1 MTSEMPNFQRG
12 HRMARVLAV
21 TGLSL
26 VLVAPR
32 AFAQTAVDPQDDAY
46 KRTVVQF
53 EMALKGA
60 VLAGGQR
67 LADKAKQIVP
77 LVDLV
82 SEPPVIRGI
91 PLPAGLGLHFDV
103 QAPDI
108 QSTLMAMDLMLTARP
123 SSRPSAGPNTRVVSS
138 GGVVD
143 PDPMAG
149 GSTETAAFDPNAT
162 YSAFVREA
170 LVDAMLDSSGVL
182 KLKDNEYLIV
192 SASGADRPYTN
203 SLLRER
209 KLILSILGADLAAY
223 RQGRITRDEAKAK
236 IQEQRF

>member
-1 MTSEMPNFQRG
+1 M
-12 HRMARVLAV
+12 
-21 TGLSL
+21 
-26 VLVAPR
+26 APR
-32 AFAQTAVDPQDDAY
+32 AFAQTPVDPQDDAY

-82 SEPPVIRGI
+82 SEPPIIRGV

-108 QSTLMAMDLMLTARP
+108 QSTLMAMDLMRTVRPSARP
-123 SSRPSAGPNTRVVSS
+123 SSTNPNTRVVSS

-143 PDPMAG
+143 PDPM
-149 GSTETAAFDPNAT
+149 TAAPNEAAVFDPNAM

-170 LVDAMLDSSGVL
+170 LVDAMLDSSAVL
-182 KLKDNEYLIV
+182 KLKDTEYLIV

-209 KLILSILGADLAAY
+209 KLILSILGADLTAY
-223 RQGRITRDEAKAK
+223 RQGRLTRDEAKAK
-236 IQEQRF
+236 IKEDRF